1 MWKIFHTEGDL
12 KRALESA
19 HWGEAFSMY
28 DLWKSVLPG
37 IGIEGS
43 PRAAQQQWRKAVQVF
58 PLPEGFQTGERSEVP
73 RATPQQG
80 EGFQVLALQ

>member
-19 HWGEAFSMY
+19 HWGEAFPMH
-28 DLWKSVLPG
+28 DLWQSILPG
-37 IGIEGS
+37 IRLEGS

-58 PLPEGFQTGERSEVP
+58 PLPEGFQTGECSEVP
-73 RATPQQG
+73 RAAPQQG
-80 EGFQVLALQ
+80 EGVQVPDLQ